1 MIRAYTF
8 LIRFAVALLL
18 VIAAQAANRITA
30 TVTVTNYPA
39 SGDFLTING
48 SARQWSNVFNATSI
62 GTNVVLAANGTNL
75 YRHLITNGPA
85 GPVYVTQTSPT
96 NVSLLGNVGQAMA
109 VTASGTWASIG
120 FSTQVVAV
128 AKDVRVPFSVET
140 ATNATNIASQL
151 VSDLST
157 HSTNAFASGSI
168 ALSNYA
174 GTRLPN
180 AFTHSNHFL
189 GSNVFTGSN
198 TLIGPTLVSRGT
210 ITNLYSHGGALTN
223 AGGNVFA
230 GSSTIGTVTITNGII
245 VSGTLSNATLYIP
258 TNTMADVDIYTNG
271 FMLIALTNG
280 MVVPTNIV
288 SDVQVSTFSSLSST
302 IGLGAAAYP
311 IYFRA
316 APFSGIRH
324 DLFLSAETNAFGLV
338 SSNNV
343 LALISPSRIVLS
355 NASFMSAVKLTNA
368 TTLSADPVSS
378 VDMVAAS
385 GEWIYRASAASE
397 GAGQNNRVHN
407 RAGEV
412 NGSGTDYTLTASTAQ
427 VDFGGTDPDINTLP
441 SAGTYLVT
449 AIVTATAGGTAND
462 TYNFKLR
469 NVTGAADISG
479 SAQSVTDAPASTKF
493 QVVIQSIVTVT
504 GADRI
509 QLFGH
514 NSTAARGTVNSTETK
529 LTYVRLH

>member
-1 MIRAYTF
+1 
-8 LIRFAVALLL
+8 
-18 VIAAQAANRITA
+18 
-30 TVTVTNYPA
+30 
-39 SGDFLTING
+39 
-48 SARQWSNVFNATSI
+48 
-62 GTNVVLAANGTNL
+62 
-75 YRHLITNGPA
+75 
-85 GPVYVTQTSPT
+85 
-96 NVSLLGNVGQAMA
+96 
-109 VTASGTWASIG
+109 
-120 FSTQVVAV
+120 
-128 AKDVRVPFSVET
+128 
-140 ATNATNIASQL
+140 
-151 VSDLST
+151 
-157 HSTNAFASGSI
+157 
-168 ALSNYA
+168 
-174 GTRLPN
+174 
-180 AFTHSNHFL
+180 
-189 GSNVFTGSN
+189 
-198 TLIGPTLVSRGT
+198 
-210 ITNLYSHGGALTN
+210 
-223 AGGNVFA
+223 
-230 GSSTIGTVTITNGII
+230 
-245 VSGTLSNATLYIP
+245 
-258 TNTMADVDIYTNG
+258 
-271 FMLIALTNG
+271 
-280 MVVPTNIV
+280 
-288 SDVQVSTFSSLSST
+288 
-302 IGLGAAAYP
+302 
-311 IYFRA
+311 
-316 APFSGIRH
+316 
-324 DLFLSAETNAFGLV
+324 
-338 SSNNV
+338 
-343 LALISPSRIVLS
+343 
-355 NASFMSAVKLTNA
+355 MSAVKLTNA